1 MSIYKGGY
9 ITIDCGGGDILTEA
23 GITVPGV
30 SQAIADSFGKVVVLS
45 NVTLGGTTFEY
56 FILDNL
62 SLAASSYEY
71 TNTAIIIDI
80 GVTGDG
86 IVATA
91 IE

>member
-9 ITIDCGGGDILTEA
+9 ITIDCGGSDILTES

-45 NVTLGGTTFEY
+45 NVTIGGTTFEY

-62 SLAASSYEY
+62 AVTVTAYEY
-71 TNTAIIIDI
+71 SNTALVIDI
-80 GVTGDG
+80 GLTGDA
-86 IVATA
+86 IIATA